1 MVEYGIIYRKG
12 YFTKDRGIDM
22 NEKIYTIKEVAT
34 ALDIEAYVLRYYEK
48 ELDLHIHRNAQ
59 GHRIYTEK
67 DIVILQQIKELREQ
81 GLELKG
87 IRNVIHT
94 LDEEGIESLSQVSAT
109 AIKGVSAPSKDIDIT
124 DKEDL
129 RVKQFSLIIKEML
142 KQTLVEYGEE
152 NKNQLKQEISEEV
165 HMMVNNRIMELE
177 AMQQLKD
184 EEYYK
189 KMDETMREM
198 QMMRKQMAEL
208 EKIEAKPS
216 LWKKLFKG
224 KPVEIEKSM

>member
-1 MVEYGIIYRKG
+1 MVEYGIIYRKSH
-12 YFTKDRGIDM
+12 FTNDRGIEM

-48 ELDLHIHRNAQ
+48 ELELQIHRNAQ
-59 GHRIYTEK
+59 GHRIYTQK

-87 IRNVIHT
+87 IRNIIHT

-109 AIKGVSAPSKDIDIT
+109 AIKGVHTPNRDIDIT

-129 RVKQFSLIIKEML
+129 KVKQFSLIIKEML

-152 NKNQLKQEISEEV
+152 NKYQLKQELSQEINT
-165 HMMVNNRIMELE
+165 MVNEKIMELE
-177 AMQQLKD
+177 AMQQIKD

-189 KMDETMREM
+189 KIDETMREM
-198 QMMRKQMAEL
+198 QMMRRQMAEL
-208 EKIEAKPS
+208 EQVGQKPS
-216 LWKKLFKG
+216 LWKKIFKG
-224 KPVEIEKSM
+224 KTEEIEKSM